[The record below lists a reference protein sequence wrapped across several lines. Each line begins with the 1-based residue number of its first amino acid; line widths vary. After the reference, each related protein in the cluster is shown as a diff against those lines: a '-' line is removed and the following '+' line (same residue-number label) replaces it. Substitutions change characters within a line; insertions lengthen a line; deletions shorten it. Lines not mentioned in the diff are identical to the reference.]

1 MNAQA
6 NAAANTPANAGGWP
20 VSLAHPNRL
29 PASALVTDPL
39 TVARRQLLRLARTPQ
54 AVIAALTSPVLFL
67 TLFRYVFGGAIPVP
81 GLSYVDYLVPAMIV
95 QDLIFL
101 GFTSAAGLA
110 QDTGSGFTDRLRSLP
125 TPRSSL
131 LAGRAVAD
139 LLVQIA
145 AVAITIATGLVI
157 GFRFHAGPGSVV
169 AGFAM
174 VIVIGL
180 TLFTVFAAI
189 GLTAGNP
196 ETVQSLTP
204 PFFLFLFVSS
214 GFIPVATLP
223 GWLQGFARNQPVS
236 VFTDTVRSLLDGP
249 AAARVLDHSSGQYT
263 AICLAWCA
271 GITAV
276 CGVLAIRAY
285 LRR

>member
-1 MNAQA
+1 
-6 NAAANTPANAGGWP
+6 
-20 VSLAHPNRL
+20 
-29 PASALVTDPL
+29 
-39 TVARRQLLRLARTPQ
+39 
-54 AVIAALTSPVLFL
+54 
-67 TLFRYVFGGAIPVP
+67 
-81 GLSYVDYLVPAMIV
+81 
-95 QDLIFL
+95 
-101 GFTSAAGLA
+101 
-110 QDTGSGFTDRLRSLP
+110 
-125 TPRSSL
+125 
-131 LAGRAVAD
+131 
-139 LLVQIA
+139 
-145 AVAITIATGLVI
+145 
-157 GFRFHAGPGSVV
+157 
-169 AGFAM
+169 
-174 VIVIGL
+174 
-180 TLFTVFAAI
+180 VFAAI
-189 GLTAGNP
+189 GLTAGSP

-249 AAARVLDHSSGQYT
+249 AAARVLDHSSAQYT

>member
-1 MNAQA
+1 MT
-6 NAAANTPANAGGWP
+6 AAAARPD
-20 VSLAHPNRL
+20 RL
-29 PASALVTDPL
+29 PATAFVTDPVAL
-39 TVARRQLLRLARTPQ
+39 ARRQLLRLARTPQ
-54 AVIAALTSPVLFL
+54 AAIAAVTSPVLFL

-81 GLSYVDYLVPAMIV
+81 GLPYVDYIVPAMLV

-110 QDTGSGFTDRLRSLP
+110 QDAGHGILDRLRSLP

-131 LAGRAVAD
+131 LAGRALAD
-139 LLVQIA
+139 LLVGAA
-145 AVAITIATGLVI
+145 AVALTVATGLVI
-157 GFRFHAGPGSVV
+157 GFRFGAGPGSVV

-174 VIVIGL
+174 MIVIAL

-189 GLTAGNP
+189 GLGTRNP

-236 VFTDTVRSLLDGP
+236 VFTDTVRALLDGP
-249 AAARVLDHSSGQYT
+249 AAARVLDHSAGRYVLL
-263 AICLAWCA
+263 CLAWCA
-271 GITAV
+271 GIAAV
-276 CGVLAIRAY
+276 SGALA
-285 LRR
+285 LRSYRRL